1 MKYLITLLI
10 AALSLNAFSQGIPQL
25 PYNPDENGD
34 GLIGVPDLQALL
46 AQYSLEFNSAILSE
60 DAQSA
65 IVYIGESDI
74 FSCRLSCSI
83 LPGNWWLMTINEA
96 GLVVEDLESIAES
109 EQIWIDHNYSNN
121 SYPLGILR
129 INGSDGLIMT
139 TTNRTMA
146 ENRCYCATRE
156 LPKVEY
162 SYCSGGTPESASF
175 VECMNEKLA
184 EGWYPLRGWPLARD
198 KQGYTGHTG
207 FVYGYSPQTHASF
220 WRWAE

>member
-1 MKYLITLLI
+1 MKYFITLLI

-46 AQYSLEFNSAILSE
+46 AQYGLEFNSAVLSE

-65 IVYIGESDI
+65 IVYMGDSDI

-83 LPGNWWLMTINEA
+83 LPGNWWLMTMNEA
-96 GLVVEDLESIAES
+96 GLVVEDLESIAEG
-109 EQIWIDHNYSNN
+109 EEVWIENIYSTNN
-121 SYPLGILR
+121 YPLGILR
-129 INGSDGLIMT
+129 INGGDGLIMT

-162 SYCSGGTPESASF
+162 KHCTNMPESTLNSWASQ
-175 VECMNEKLA
+175 
-184 EGWYPLRGWPLARD
+184 GWRLIDATAVSNS
-198 KQGYTGHTG
+198 GYLFG
-207 FVYGYSPQTHASF
+207 VM